1 MCVCLG
7 ENVLIIFKVI
17 RMESEDNNTSK
28 RGFGSMDPEKQK
40 EVASKGGRTAHEK
53 GTAQEFDSE
62 EARKAGKKGGKSV
75 SNNKKDTGGT
85 RGRENWGGY
94 QGY

>member
-17 RMESEDNNTSK
+17 RMTSEDNNTSK
-28 RGFGSMDPEKQK
+28 RGFGSMDPEKQE

-53 GTAQEFDSE
+53 GTAHEFDSE
-62 EARKAGKKGGKSV
+62 EARKAGQKGGQAS
-75 SNNKKDTGGT
+75 SNKKDTGVT